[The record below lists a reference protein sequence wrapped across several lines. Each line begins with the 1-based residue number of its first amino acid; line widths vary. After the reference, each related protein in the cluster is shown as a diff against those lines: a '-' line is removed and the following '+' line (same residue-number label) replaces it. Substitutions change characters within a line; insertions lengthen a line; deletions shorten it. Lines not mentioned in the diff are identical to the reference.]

1 MLLEM
6 KMKDQNIIKN
16 NIKHVISNYIIEVIG
31 DDIREII
38 DIIRDG
44 IYVIIKNNIKNASL
58 IILRIIVNIHS

>member
-38 DIIRDG
+38 DGTRCDGKGSKISPRII
-44 IYVIIKNNIKNASL
+44 NILSL
-58 IILRIIVNIHS
+58 IIA